1 MIFLK
6 KINDKKISVAVWN
19 GFLKPAVCPWGME
32 IDFFSF
38 LACENQGSYLDAYS
52 QDFKLNT
59 NQGTLE
65 TLANGIK
72 SHIGTKAI
80 SGKRNKQ
87 GETIKILA
95 SGKKS
100 NKETHEM
107 LRAK

>member
-1 MIFLK
+1 MTFW
-6 KINDKKISVAVWN
+6 NQQSVPGGWR
-19 GFLKPAVCPWGME
+19 L
-32 IDFFSF
+32 IFFSF
-38 LACENQGSYLDAYS
+38 LACKNQGSYLDAYS
-52 QDFKLNT
+52 QVFRLNT

-72 SHIGTKAI
+72 SHIGTKDI
-80 SGKRNKQ
+80 SGKKNKQ
-87 GETIKILA
+87 WGTIKILS